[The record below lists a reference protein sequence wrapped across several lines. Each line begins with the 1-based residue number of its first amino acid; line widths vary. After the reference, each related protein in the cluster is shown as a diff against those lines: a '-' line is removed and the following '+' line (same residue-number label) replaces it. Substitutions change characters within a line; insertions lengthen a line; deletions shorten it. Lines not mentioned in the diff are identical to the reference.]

1 MPNEEPNSYLGNQTL
16 VELYGCPAV
25 LINDKVLVE
34 KLLLEVTE
42 IIGLTVVNSTIHHFS
57 PIGVSGVVVIKESH
71 ISIHTWPE
79 YNYVALDLFT
89 YQKYEVQEGINYLSS
104 KLKAAEV
111 KIKKITRG
119 SVRTITKVNV

>member
-79 YNYVALDLFT
+79 YNYVALDFFT